1 MPILIHGNSKVPEL
15 QQKNVKSTTVQQ
27 EITPSEGY
35 DGFNKIIVSP
45 IKLQEKPATP
55 STIEQVITPDST
67 YDGLSKVTVEAV
79 KSVVQATP
87 AITVATNGLITALAT
102 QSAGYVSAGT
112 KSTTKQ
118 MTTQAGTT
126 INPGTSR
133 KLAVQSRRY
142 TTGDIYVAG
151 DSNLV
156 ADNIKKGVS
165 IFGVAGTYADVAK
178 VYVAHNI
185 TPAKLTPSSSDT
197 WISCAQI
204 TMRASDIT
212 KLLDT
217 SNSAETLSPDLY
229 GKPPNAVVAT
239 LSSIWNLPT
248 QPQFVSH
255 FECYGDGYDSYTSYN
270 GASYGYVYTSLS
282 STDKSRTFKCLAD
295 NTNGT
300 VIGQLFLPSNY
311 NMSTSN
317 SYDVYLIY

>member
-45 IKLQEKPATP
+45 IKLQEKTAAPGT
-55 STIEQVITPDST
+55 SEQVITPDST

-79 KSVVQATP
+79 KSAVQATP

-133 KLAVQSRRY
+133 KLAVSSSRY

-165 IFGVAGTYADVAK
+165 IFGVAGSYEGSGVQMQTKSA
-178 VYVAHNI
+178 
-185 TPAKLTPSSSDT
+185 TPTSASR
-197 WISCAQI
+197 I
-204 TMRASDIT
+204 TMSGLGDVKNFVLLVNGIDVDVSGGATISSICYSNG
-212 KLLDT
+212 KLIGLQT
-217 SNSAETLSPDLY
+217 IYTLS
-229 GKPPNAVVAT
+229 GGRTAVIAT
-239 LSSIWNLPT
+239 TGYSTYLSVTISSGTLTI
-248 QPQFVSH
+248 
-255 FECYGDGYDSYTSYN
+255 
-270 GASYGYVYTSLS
+270 TSLQTDDACFDTGS
-282 STDKSRTFKCLAD
+282 SYILY
-295 NTNGT
+295 
-300 VIGQLFLPSNY
+300 Y
-311 NMSTSN
+311 N
-317 SYDVYLIY
+317 

>member
-45 IKLQEKPATP
+45 IKLQEKTATP
-55 STIEQVITPDST
+55 GTSEQVITPDST

-133 KLAVQSRRY
+133 KLAVSSSRY
-142 TTGDIYVAG
+142 TTGDIFVAG

-165 IFGVAGTYADVAK
+165 IFGVVGSYEGTSSNGDEKVKVFSGTVDPYSTSRLSIDLPENVSEYSLKMVAIAMTKSDANASADGLISYSRFPESAAAVAVGG
-178 VYVAHNI
+178 VYGSNYDEFLIYGSSNI
-185 TPAKLTPSSSDT
+185 SE
-197 WISCAQI
+197 I
-204 TMRASDIT
+204 
-212 KLLDT
+212 T
-217 SNSAETLSPDLY
+217 SNTAFVLS
-229 GKPPNAVVAT
+229 
-239 LSSIWNLPT
+239 I
-248 QPQFVSH
+248 
-255 FECYGDGYDSYTSYN
+255 
-270 GASYGYVYTSLS
+270 S
-282 STDKSRTFKCLAD
+282 ST
-295 NTNGT
+295 
-300 VIGQLFLPSNY
+300 
-311 NMSTSN
+311 N
-317 SYDVYLIY
+317 SYRKFNTGAQYNYLLVYKSNEIEVV

>member
-45 IKLQEKPATP
+45 IKLQEKTATP
-55 STIEQVITPDST
+55 GTSEQVITPDST

-133 KLAVQSRRY
+133 KLAVSSSRY
-142 TTGDIYVAG
+142 TTGDIFVAG

-165 IFGVAGTYADVAK
+165 IFGVAGTYADMAK
-178 VYVAHNI
+178 VYVAKNIKPTAMGSGSTNRSFEISASGISKLIDASNSGTTFPSSLYGVRPMAVIIAAFSQYSTTASLCEAYFTDNTYKYGGALYNYVGNSVSTTTLDPNTTEYLSCNPNDSTGNVNIYVYVNKTYNFSTSASHNI
-185 TPAKLTPSSSDT
+185 
-197 WISCAQI
+197 
-204 TMRASDIT
+204 
-212 KLLDT
+212 
-217 SNSAETLSPDLY
+217 
-229 GKPPNAVVAT
+229 
-239 LSSIWNLPT
+239 
-248 QPQFVSH
+248 
-255 FECYGDGYDSYTSYN
+255 
-270 GASYGYVYTSLS
+270 
-282 STDKSRTFKCLAD
+282 
-295 NTNGT
+295 
-300 VIGQLFLPSNY
+300 
-311 NMSTSN
+311 
-317 SYDVYLIY
+317 YLIY

>member
-45 IKLQEKPATP
+45 IKQQEKTATP
-55 STIEQVITPDST
+55 GTSEQVITPDST

-133 KLAVQSRRY
+133 KLAVQSSRY

-165 IFGVAGTYADVAK
+165 IFGVSGSYEGNNGSVSLIMTGA
-178 VYVAHNI
+178 
-185 TPAKLTPSSSDT
+185 TPTSA
-197 WISCAQI
+197 
-204 TMRASDIT
+204 T
-212 KLLDT
+212 KLVVEGLLSDAHTFFLVGKGALSYATNNKAVVLYYNSNNADLDVFISVFSNGAIKLLELSNAPSYFNAVFESGTLTITASKTQYGFATDMNFTVYYLNGAPLDT
-217 SNSAETLSPDLY
+217 GIPVEPA
-229 GKPPNAVVAT
+229 
-239 LSSIWNLPT
+239 
-248 QPQFVSH
+248 
-255 FECYGDGYDSYTSYN
+255 
-270 GASYGYVYTSLS
+270 
-282 STDKSRTFKCLAD
+282 
-295 NTNGT
+295 
-300 VIGQLFLPSNY
+300 
-311 NMSTSN
+311 
-317 SYDVYLIY
+317 

>member
-45 IKLQEKPATP
+45 IKLQEKTATP
-55 STIEQVITPDST
+55 GTSEQVITPDST

-133 KLAVQSRRY
+133 KLAVSSSRY
-142 TTGDIYVAG
+142 TTGDIFVAG

-165 IFGVAGTYADVAK
+165 IFGVSG
-178 VYVAHNI
+178 
-185 TPAKLTPSSSDT
+185 
-197 WISCAQI
+197 
-204 TMRASDIT
+204 
-212 KLLDT
+212 
-217 SNSAETLSPDLY
+217 
-229 GKPPNAVVAT
+229 
-239 LSSIWNLPT
+239 
-248 QPQFVSH
+248 
-255 FECYGDGYDSYTSYN
+255 SYE
-270 GASYGYVYTSLS
+270 GASSGSNDKVKVFSGTASPYSKSTLGISLNENVSGYSLKMVAVAMTKSDANASLNGVISYSRFPESAQSIAVCGVYG
-282 STDKSRTFKCLAD
+282 
-295 NTNGT
+295 
-300 VIGQLFLPSNY
+300 
-311 NMSTSN
+311 N
-317 SYDVYLIY
+317 SYDEFLVYGGASFEESVTNTTFVLSISSTNSYRMFNTGAQYNYLLVYKSNEIEIG

>member
-55 STIEQVITPDST
+55 GTSEQIITPDST

-165 IFGVAGTYADVAK
+165 IFGVSGSYEGSGGEMQSKSA
-178 VYVAHNI
+178 
-185 TPAKLTPSSSDT
+185 TPTSASR
-197 WISCAQI
+197 I
-204 TMRASDIT
+204 TMSGLGDV
-212 KLLDT
+212 KNFVLLVNGIDVDV
-217 SNSAETLSPDLY
+217 S
-229 GKPPNAVVAT
+229 GGAT
-239 LSSIWNLPT
+239 ISSI
-248 QPQFVSH
+248 
-255 FECYGDGYDSYTSYN
+255 CYSNGKLIGLQTIYTLGSGNTAVIATTGFSTYLSVTISSGTLTITALQTDNAYFDTGSSYILYYN
-270 GASYGYVYTSLS
+270 
-282 STDKSRTFKCLAD
+282 
-295 NTNGT
+295 
-300 VIGQLFLPSNY
+300 
-311 NMSTSN
+311 
-317 SYDVYLIY
+317 

>member
-45 IKLQEKPATP
+45 IKLQEKTATP
-55 STIEQVITPDST
+55 GTSEQIITPDST

-118 MTTQAGTT
+118 MTTQSGTT

-133 KLAVQSRRY
+133 KLAVSSSRY

-165 IFGVAGTYADVAK
+165 IFGVSGSYEGSGGEMQSKSA
-178 VYVAHNI
+178 
-185 TPAKLTPSSSDT
+185 TPTSASR
-197 WISCAQI
+197 I
-204 TMRASDIT
+204 TMSGLGDV
-212 KLLDT
+212 KNFVLLVNGIDVDV
-217 SNSAETLSPDLY
+217 S
-229 GKPPNAVVAT
+229 GGAT
-239 LSSIWNLPT
+239 ISSI
-248 QPQFVSH
+248 
-255 FECYGDGYDSYTSYN
+255 CYSNGKLIGLQTIYTLGSGNTAVIATTGFSTYLSVTISSGTLTITALQTDNAYFDTGSSYILYYN
-270 GASYGYVYTSLS
+270 
-282 STDKSRTFKCLAD
+282 
-295 NTNGT
+295 
-300 VIGQLFLPSNY
+300 
-311 NMSTSN
+311 
-317 SYDVYLIY
+317 

>member
-45 IKLQEKPATP
+45 IKLQEKTATP
-55 STIEQVITPDST
+55 GTSEQVITPDST

-133 KLAVQSRRY
+133 KLAVSSSRY
-142 TTGDIYVAG
+142 TTGDIFVAG

-165 IFGVAGTYADVAK
+165 IFGVTGSYEGSGGEMQSKSA
-178 VYVAHNI
+178 
-185 TPAKLTPSSSDT
+185 TPTSASR
-197 WISCAQI
+197 I
-204 TMRASDIT
+204 TMSGLGDVKNFVLLINDI
-212 KLLDT
+212 DVDV
-217 SNSAETLSPDLY
+217 S
-229 GKPPNAVVAT
+229 GGAT
-239 LSSIWNLPT
+239 ISSI
-248 QPQFVSH
+248 
-255 FECYGDGYDSYTSYN
+255 CYSNGKLIGLQTIYTLGSGNTAVIATTGYSTYLSVTISSGTLTITALQTDNACFDTGSSYILYYN
-270 GASYGYVYTSLS
+270 
-282 STDKSRTFKCLAD
+282 
-295 NTNGT
+295 
-300 VIGQLFLPSNY
+300 
-311 NMSTSN
+311 
-317 SYDVYLIY
+317 

>member
-45 IKLQEKPATP
+45 IKLQEKTATP
-55 STIEQVITPDST
+55 STSEQIITPDSKF
-67 YDGLSKVTVEAV
+67 DGLSKVTVEAV

-112 KSTTKQ
+112 KNTTKQ

-133 KLAVQSRRY
+133 KLAVSSSRY
-142 TTGDIYVAG
+142 TTGDIFVAG

-165 IFGVAGTYADVAK
+165 IFGVSG
-178 VYVAHNI
+178 
-185 TPAKLTPSSSDT
+185 
-197 WISCAQI
+197 
-204 TMRASDIT
+204 
-212 KLLDT
+212 
-217 SNSAETLSPDLY
+217 
-229 GKPPNAVVAT
+229 
-239 LSSIWNLPT
+239 
-248 QPQFVSH
+248 
-255 FECYGDGYDSYTSYN
+255 SYE
-270 GASYGYVYTSLS
+270 GASSGSNDKVKVFSGTANPYSESTLGISLNENVSGYSLKMVAVAMTKSDANASLNGVISYSRFPESAQSIAVCGVYG
-282 STDKSRTFKCLAD
+282 
-295 NTNGT
+295 
-300 VIGQLFLPSNY
+300 
-311 NMSTSN
+311 N
-317 SYDVYLIY
+317 SYDEFLVYGGASFEESVTDTTFVLSISSTNSYRMFNTGAQYNYLLVYKSNEIEIG

>member
-55 STIEQVITPDST
+55 GTSEQLITPDST

-133 KLAVQSRRY
+133 KLAVSSSRY
-142 TTGDIYVAG
+142 TTGDIFVAG

-165 IFGVAGTYADVAK
+165 IFGVSGSYEGSGGEMQSKSA
-178 VYVAHNI
+178 
-185 TPAKLTPSSSDT
+185 TPTSASR
-197 WISCAQI
+197 I
-204 TMRASDIT
+204 TMSGLGDV
-212 KLLDT
+212 KNFVLLVNGIDVDV
-217 SNSAETLSPDLY
+217 S
-229 GKPPNAVVAT
+229 GGAT
-239 LSSIWNLPT
+239 ISSI
-248 QPQFVSH
+248 
-255 FECYGDGYDSYTSYN
+255 CYSNGKLIGLQTIYTLGSGNTAVIATTGFSTYLSVTISSGTLTITALQTDNAYFDTGSSYILYYN
-270 GASYGYVYTSLS
+270 
-282 STDKSRTFKCLAD
+282 
-295 NTNGT
+295 
-300 VIGQLFLPSNY
+300 
-311 NMSTSN
+311 
-317 SYDVYLIY
+317 